1 MSHDILKQYGEW
13 GIKLKIEKNDY
24 SRMKRKVFLQLV
36 LMIAVSGIAVLLLYN
51 FLKGKIGIWTI
62 GLLHNPEVIFMD
74 EPLNGLDANA
84 VIIVKE
90 VIARLAK
97 EGKTI
102 FYCSHLMDVV
112 EKIASRVIL
121 INQGTIIA
129 NGSVRELMEEAGV
142 SSLEGLFT
150 KLPQIKTV
158 LLNPS
163 SSISANTL

>member
-1 MSHDILKQYGEW
+1 
-13 GIKLKIEKNDY
+13 
-24 SRMKRKVFLQLV
+24 
-36 LMIAVSGIAVLLLYN
+36 
-51 FLKGKIGIWTI
+51 
-62 GLLHNPEVIFMD
+62 MD

-121 INQGTIIA
+121 INEGTIIA
-129 NGSVRELMEEAGV
+129 NGSVRELMEEAET

-150 KLPQIKTV
+150 KLIGATGQSEKAEQIV
-158 LLNPS
+158 NAFENRES
-163 SSISANTL
+163 